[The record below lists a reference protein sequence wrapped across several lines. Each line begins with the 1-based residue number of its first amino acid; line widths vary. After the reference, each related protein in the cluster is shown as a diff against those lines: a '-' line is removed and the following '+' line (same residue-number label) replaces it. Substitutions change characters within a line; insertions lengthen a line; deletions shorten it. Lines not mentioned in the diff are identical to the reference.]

1 MNPSKLLINSILDG
15 DLAACRLNLS
25 GGADANA
32 TDDKGIPAL
41 AIAASRRN
49 PEIVRAL
56 LEYGANMQT
65 KITIPNQI
73 ADGPIIH
80 LPTANGSEEVL
91 RLLLIAGA
99 NPNDRDATGMTP
111 LMLSA
116 FQGHVRIAALLLDSE
131 AELEAKDSM
140 GYTPLIFAANAG
152 QQKMVEFLLSKGAN
166 PNAKD
171 NQNSTPVMFAA
182 QHGFDV
188 IVRRLLT
195 SGADVLARGTHGL
208 TAVDLA
214 VQNKHH
220 ETLQILQR

>member
-1 MNPSKLLINSILDG
+1 
-15 DLAACRLNLS
+15 
-25 GGADANA
+25 
-32 TDDKGIPAL
+32 
-41 AIAASRRN
+41 
-49 PEIVRAL
+49 
-56 LEYGANMQT
+56 
-65 KITIPNQI
+65 
-73 ADGPIIH
+73 
-80 LPTANGSEEVL
+80 
-91 RLLLIAGA
+91 
-99 NPNDRDATGMTP
+99 
-111 LMLSA
+111 
-116 FQGHVRIAALLLDSE
+116 
-131 AELEAKDSM
+131 
-140 GYTPLIFAANAG
+140 LIFAANAG